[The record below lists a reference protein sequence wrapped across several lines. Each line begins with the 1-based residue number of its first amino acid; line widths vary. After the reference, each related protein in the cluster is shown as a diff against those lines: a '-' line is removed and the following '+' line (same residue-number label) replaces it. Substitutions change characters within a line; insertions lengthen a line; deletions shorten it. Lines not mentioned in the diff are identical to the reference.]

1 MKSRKK
7 TKAKAEPKRTRA
19 KRQSAADRTLA
30 DADKLVT
37 LIADAPLQPGV
48 ALAAPSFVTGPKRK
62 ATWRV
67 WTDTVALLAER
78 KMLDALDKYVLAMF
92 CVYIVEFVQA
102 NEQIQRDGFTT
113 RVKTI
118 SGDHMLR
125 ENPAVSIRDTA
136 AKIVLDISRR
146 EGFTQLDRAVLARTQ
161 KSADIVADL
170 FQPMVTATEDE
181 PDQEQDANTRA
192 WAGLLDDEQPH
203 TTTTKPN

>member
-1 MKSRKK
+1 MARKK
-7 TKAKAEPKRTRA
+7 SKKVASKRKRA
-19 KRQSAADRTLA
+19 KRQNAIDRAIAEA
-30 DADKLVT
+30 DALVK
-37 LIADAPLQPGV
+37 LIADGPLVAGI
-48 ALAAPSFVTGPKRK
+48 ALAAPAFITGPKRK

-67 WTDTVALLAER
+67 WTDTIALLADR

-92 CVYIVEFVQA
+92 CVYVVEFVQA

-146 EGFTQLDRAVLARTQ
+146 EGFTQLDRAVLVRTQ
-161 KSADIVADL
+161 RSADIDPADL
-170 FQPMVTATEDE
+170 FTPPAPSTDASLDESGEDADPNSTA
-181 PDQEQDANTRA
+181 
-192 WAGLLDDEQPH
+192 WSHLLDGEQPPS
-203 TTTTKPN
+203 KPN

>member
-1 MKSRKK
+1 MSRKPK
-7 TKAKAEPKRTRA
+7 RKAKAEPKRKRA
-19 KRQSAADRTLA
+19 KRKSVVDRAIAEA
-30 DADKLVT
+30 DALVA
-37 LIADAPLQPGV
+37 LIADVPVQSGI
-48 ALAAPSFVTGPKRK
+48 ALAAPSFITGQKRK

-67 WTDTVALLAER
+67 WNDTVTLLADR

-92 CVYIVEFVQA
+92 CVYVVEFVQA

-146 EGFTQLDRAVLARTQ
+146 EGFTQLDRAILVRTQ
-161 KSADIVADL
+161 RTADIQPEDL
-170 FQPMVTATEDE
+170 FTTPVPSAPPGESD
-181 PDQEQDANTRA
+181 DDADPNAKA
-192 WAGLLDDEQPH
+192 WSHLLDGDQPPA
-203 TTTTKPN
+203 KPN